1 MQLSEWLSLM
11 KEVVMCN
18 KNLCLKVH
26 SKSTVLQ
33 AKLEFLPERRVWI
46 RPQASTNEKKRNI
59 LVNLSLGKSYR
70 YVITFV
76 HA

>member
-1 MQLSEWLSLM
+1 MQLLEWLSLM

-18 KNLCLKVH
+18 KNLMLKSPLTVNSFA
-26 SKSTVLQ
+26 SKTGIFAQGLRQ
-33 AKLEFLPERRVWI
+33 I
-46 RPQASTNEKKRNI
+46 RPQSSTTENKRNI

-70 YVITFV
+70 SVITFL

>member
-1 MQLSEWLSLM
+1 MQLLEWLSLM

-18 KNLCLKVH
+18 KNLMLKSPLKVNSFA
-26 SKSTVLQ
+26 SKTGIFARRARVDQ
-33 AKLEFLPERRVWI
+33 AVGLYYRNKH
-46 RPQASTNEKKRNI
+46 NI

-70 YVITFV
+70 SVITFL